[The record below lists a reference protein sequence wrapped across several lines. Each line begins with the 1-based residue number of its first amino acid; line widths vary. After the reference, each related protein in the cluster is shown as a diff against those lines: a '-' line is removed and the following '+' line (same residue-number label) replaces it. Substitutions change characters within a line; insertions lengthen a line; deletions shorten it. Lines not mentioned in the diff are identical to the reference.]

1 MRRISIPGG
10 GGGLTES
17 YHHDAVTAVVEGGG
31 GQWSREVTEAWTE
44 PEISSLCTDFIEF
57 CLDIFG

>member
-17 YHHDAVTAVVEGGG
+17 YHHDAVTAAVEGGG